1 MDRSKRLIVFIVV
14 ILIIILGKVMFDVIE
29 DLNELSRIM
38 EYPLP
43 NEEQYE

>member
-1 MDRSKRLIVFIVV
+1 MVRNKRIIIFIAV
-14 ILIIILGKVMFDVIE
+14 ILILIMGKVMFDVID

-43 NEEQYE
+43 NEK

>member
-1 MDRSKRLIVFIVV
+1 MVRNKRIIIFIAV
-14 ILIIILGKVMFDVIE
+14 ILILIMGKIMFDVID

-43 NEEQYE
+43 NE